1 MLIGY
6 ARRRGFDAIAIHEEG
21 DLHGMPYIGLLARR
35 SAAASRWPT
44 SVFLMMNIISSS
56 RLVETRISR
65 GKVLDVDAK
74 PEECG
79 ELGRKWML

>member
-35 SAAASRWPT
+35 SAAASR
-44 SVFLMMNIISSS
+44 
-56 RLVETRISR
+56 
-65 GKVLDVDAK
+65 
-74 PEECG
+74 
-79 ELGRKWML
+79 

>member
-1 MLIGY
+1 
-6 ARRRGFDAIAIHEEG
+6 
-21 DLHGMPYIGLLARR
+21 
-35 SAAASRWPT
+35 
-44 SVFLMMNIISSS
+44 MMNIISSS